1 MVRRIAGPT
10 AGSLLIAALCL
21 AAPAVQ
27 AQDGVATASEQR
39 ASHTDFSGVWESA
52 RIDLVLL
59 PEVSGQLTPE
69 AQQLADLAAQHARPQ
84 EDDPARFCVVKGM
97 PWTMLI
103 RARNYPVEVIQ
114 YPDRVFMVFEL
125 YDQFRNIRI
134 DGPPVPD
141 NYPPSPNGW
150 STAHWDGE
158 TLVIET
164 TGMSELAPLGRFRRS
179 EETRITERWVR
190 RADVEFG
197 EVIEIT
203 MQIDDPQAY
212 STPALARQ
220 VLKRSPAGV
229 VPGGY
234 NCPIAQWNDYVAARN
249 EEMSGGQ
256 GE

>member
-1 MVRRIAGPT
+1 MVSRIAGLT
-10 AGSLLIAALCL
+10 TGGLLLAALCL
-21 AAPAVQ
+21 AAPAVH
-27 AQDGVATASEQR
+27 AQDTAAAASGEHP
-39 ASHTDFSGVWESA
+39 SHTDFSGVWESA

-69 AQQLADLAAQHARPQ
+69 AQQLAEIAAQHGRPQ

-97 PWTMLI
+97 PWSMLI

-114 YPDRVFMVFEL
+114 YPDRIFMVFEL

-150 STAHWDGE
+150 STARWDGE
-158 TLVIET
+158 ALVIET
-164 TGMSELAPLGRFRRS
+164 TGLSELSPLGRFRRS

-190 RADVEFG
+190 RADAEFG
-197 EVIEIT
+197 EVIEII

-234 NCPIAQWNDYVAARN
+234 NCAITLWNDYVATRN
-249 EEMSGGQ
+249 VEMGLTQ